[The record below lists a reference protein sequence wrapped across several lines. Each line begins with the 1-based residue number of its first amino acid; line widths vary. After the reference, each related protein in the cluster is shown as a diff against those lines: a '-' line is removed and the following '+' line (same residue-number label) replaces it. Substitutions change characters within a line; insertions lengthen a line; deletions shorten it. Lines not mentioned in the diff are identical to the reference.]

1 MIIVTITA
9 IIVTIISTSGLLIC
23 TDQLSSHHSKSLLT
37 TPNYLAN
44 DCSFILPSGD
54 VSRPNRPEEKHK
66 KYALL
71 GDNISDATTIISSCS
86 KWCFSQYWLFMTI
99 CNLYHLSIHS
109 SIFISMYIY
118 LFYLSIDPHIHL
130 SIYLYIVYIIP
141 DAFKVS
147 ASILPPCPTYKCSN
161 WRQWSDENE
170 WIDDNFSIYNQLL
183 VNLPA
188 DCCIFCC
195 CCIIYILEE

>member
-1 MIIVTITA
+1 MRRQLLVHIV
-9 IIVTIISTSGLLIC
+9 
-23 TDQLSSHHSKSLLT
+23 
-37 TPNYLAN
+37 
-44 DCSFILPSGD
+44 
-54 VSRPNRPEEKHK
+54 
-66 KYALL
+66 
-71 GDNISDATTIISSCS
+71 SDAFHNTDYLWPYVIYTI
-86 KWCFSQYWLFMTI
+86 Y
-99 CNLYHLSIHS
+99 LSIHLS
-109 SIFISMYIY
+109 LYLCIYIHSIYRSTF
-118 LFYLSIDPHIHL
+118 HL

-161 WRQWSDENE
+161 WRQWSDEDE

-183 VNLPA
+183 VKLPA